1 MVLFVFGCDAESQE
15 EESPNTV
22 PTAQDNPV
30 TYTQN
35 YQLNVKLM
43 QIMQNGDNFSFTI
56 VDEGSKGKL
65 GNLNPT
71 KTVT

>member
-1 MVLFVFGCDAESQE
+1 MVLFVFGCDAKFRKKNYLIPYLLFKIIQLLHIELAVESQI
-15 EESPNTV
+15 N
-22 PTAQDNPV
+22 ANFA
-30 TYTQN
+30 
-35 YQLNVKLM
+35 
-43 QIMQNGDNFSFTI
+43 NGDNFSFTI

>member
-1 MVLFVFGCDAESQE
+1 MTISYEKEYDYGLFWLLYKIALEVQRQINA
-15 EESPNTV
+15 
-22 PTAQDNPV
+22 
-30 TYTQN
+30 N
-35 YQLNVKLM
+35 YA
-43 QIMQNGDNFSFTI
+43 NGDNFSFTI

>member
-1 MVLFVFGCDAESQE
+1 MVLFVFGCDAEAQE
-15 EESPNTV
+15 EESPNTA

-56 VDEGSKGKL
+56 VDEGSKGKIR
-65 GNLNPT
+65 
-71 KTVT
+71 